1 MYHHHCL
8 RSLLVS
14 LGRESTD
21 TPEVMNSN
29 QKFSVL
35 LDGRLL
41 SHTMNL
47 KAFVLTPVVQ
57 ICQVRALKERKY
69 QLLVTILD
77 VGDSNVLI
85 A

>member
-1 MYHHHCL
+1 MEDFCL
-8 RSLLVS
+8 
-14 LGRESTD
+14 
-21 TPEVMNSN
+21 P
-29 QKFSVL
+29 QWI
-35 LDGRLL
+35 
-41 SHTMNL
+41 L